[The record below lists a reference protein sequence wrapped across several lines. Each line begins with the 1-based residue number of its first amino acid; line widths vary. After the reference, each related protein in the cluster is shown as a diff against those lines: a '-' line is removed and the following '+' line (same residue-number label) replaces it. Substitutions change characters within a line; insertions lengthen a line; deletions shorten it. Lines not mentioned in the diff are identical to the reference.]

1 MKANGTAASEK
12 LPGSSAHR
20 PGATTWLS
28 LEARGAQQI
37 HKPDGPIR
45 HWHYFFGGE
54 KRQNFGII
62 CLGLWV
68 HPARGRLAF
77 LPLRSPCPL
86 SLASTCHFRP
96 EPKSTAARRPRAACC
111 RPLEQSDRRCCPLPV
126 QQPTVCRFAC
136 FTPGVANREP
146 ACASVRHTGQTSAT
160 HCCRAIGLSLFFLS
174 FIFPLD
180 GHPPTLAS
188 AASLLSSPRP
198 PSLRRP

>member
-20 PGATTWLS
+20 PGQ
-28 LEARGAQQI
+28 ARGAQQI

-136 FTPGVANREP
+136 FTPGVPNREP